1 MYGNWCWIGGIE
13 IGLRNCGGWGV
24 VCGVKWDGGYG
35 YMVGIYRR
43 YV

>member
-1 MYGNWCWIGGIE
+1 MYGNWCWIGGIG
-13 IGLRNCGGWGV
+13 IGLRNYGGWIG
-24 VCGVKWDGGYG
+24 VCGVKEYGGYG